1 MPIISKIMESLL
13 ELILKNLYK
22 KICRAKYAKKKII
35 EFNITCIQNASIL
48 NIVYIVKLNIED

>member
-1 MPIISKIMESLL
+1 MVESLL
-13 ELILKNLYK
+13 RFIFKNLYK